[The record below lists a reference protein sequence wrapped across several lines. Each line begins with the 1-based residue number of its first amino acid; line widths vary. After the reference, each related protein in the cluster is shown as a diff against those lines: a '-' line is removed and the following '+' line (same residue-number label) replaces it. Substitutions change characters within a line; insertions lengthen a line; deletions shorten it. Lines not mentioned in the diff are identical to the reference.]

1 MHKKFNIIVYTKRN
15 RNFADDVL
23 ALIDDNFVVEY
34 SVFRESFE
42 NQEKF
47 QKTVQIF
54 PENVQD
60 KILFIDVNQ
69 DEIVEKK

>member
-1 MHKKFNIIVYTKRN
+1 MLRPYVKEFLTKIHKKFNIIVYTKRN

-23 ALIDDNFVVEY
+23 AIIDDDFVVEY

-47 QKTVQIF
+47 QKTV
-54 PENVQD
+54 
-60 KILFIDVNQ
+60 
-69 DEIVEKK
+69 